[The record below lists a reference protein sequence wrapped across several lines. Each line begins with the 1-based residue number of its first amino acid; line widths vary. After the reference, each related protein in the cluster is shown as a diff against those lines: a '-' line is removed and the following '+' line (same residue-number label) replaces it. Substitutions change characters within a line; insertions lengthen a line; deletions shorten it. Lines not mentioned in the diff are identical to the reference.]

1 MEKYARIRY
10 GIHDNIIQCMRWL
23 DKARNTHSEYV
34 ENIRFPHQQQLH
46 IPTTTSFLSVHCLS
60 YFCLSSQTVLLM
72 NIRQQNSTQKVQT
85 HIFLTKYI
93 SIKPIH
99 TNNNVQHTN
108 QQS

>member
-1 MEKYARIRY
+1 
-10 GIHDNIIQCMRWL
+10 MRVAWWL

-34 ENIRFPHQQQLH
+34 EHIRFS
-46 IPTTTSFLSVHCLS
+46 TTTTVTHFHNYVISISTLPVIF
-60 YFCLSSQTVLLM
+60 FCLSSQTVHLM
-72 NIRQQNSTQKVQT
+72 NIRQQNYAQNVQT

-99 TNNNVQHTN
+99 TSNNVQHTS